1 MLWELTPIDNLR
13 SIRWAGNLFVLAIPD
28 VLILRHPGAVNLGIR
43 DLAITAH
50 RDLGDANRLHN
61 RRSAVWTFRLV
72 RLRHPVENLKRVA
85 TSVTAL
91 IRLRAIRVR
100 RHIQL
105 SPFSGQN
112 Q

>member
-13 SIRWAGNLFVLAIPD
+13 RIRWAGYLLILAIPD
-28 VLILRHPGAVNLGIR
+28 VLILRHPGTVNFGIR
-43 DLAITAH
+43 NLAITAH
-50 RDLGDANRLHN
+50 GDLRDADCLHN
-61 RRSAVWTFRLV
+61 RRTTMRTLCSV

-85 TSVTAL
+85 TFITAL
-91 IRLRAIRVR
+91 IRLWAIRIR